1 MNAYMETLCVLFYT
15 ELDPFVSL
23 LLSVSKPGPNLSPDL
38 PAPELLSSGRVR
50 GASAGWLVGIPSTRL
65 TLSYRQS
72 SGFSF
77 VYENDLASLV
87 TAEEVN

>member
-23 LLSVSKPGPNLSPDL
+23 LLSVSKPGPNLFPDL

-50 GASAGWLVGIPSTRL
+50 GGLYWVACWNSFHTTHSELQTKLWLLICL
-65 TLSYRQS
+65 
-72 SGFSF
+72 
-77 VYENDLASLV
+77 
-87 TAEEVN
+87 